1 MTSRA
6 TVLSVLSAA
15 VLLAVLAAPPV
26 QAQTACVK
34 FGPPPPL
41 GTTYGA
47 PVGQPNG
54 AVALI
59 ESGIVVRVYNF
70 QLITGPLV
78 FNRAYIDNAPFPF
91 GSGQSIR
98 TNNINLQF
106 DFTPLPFR
114 VSRVKLAFLDL
125 GGYENLAINGSPIKV
140 GELTAAPPVL
150 GGVNVAVSWS
160 PLPPPLSGKSGSVTL
175 TGPVQTL
182 LIGGQEFWIDE
193 VCAY

>member
-1 MTSRA
+1 MKLKA
-6 TVLSVLSAA
+6 SVLSILSAF

-26 QAQTACVK
+26 EAQSVCVK

-47 PVGQPNG
+47 PVAQPPG

-59 ESGIVVRVYNF
+59 ENGIIVRVYNF
-70 QLITGPLV
+70 QSIAGPLV

-98 TNNINLQF
+98 TNNINLHF
-106 DFTPLPFR
+106 DFTALGFR

-125 GGYENLAINGSPIKV
+125 GGYENFAVNGSPIKV
-140 GELTAAPPVL
+140 GELTALPPAL
-150 GGVNVAVSWS
+150 AGVGIAVSSS
-160 PLPPPLSGKSGSVTL
+160 PLPPPLSGKTGSVTL
-175 TGPVQTL
+175 TGQVQTL
-182 LIGGQEFWIDE
+182 LIGGQELWIDE
-193 VCAY
+193 VCAS